1 MDHGTKMMIRQLTED
16 IKKLYRIE
24 APIQNMDDVVKRLGG
39 ALHRCNKIYF
49 ESSVIK
55 NGDGFDVIISAF
67 SEHRRKNFAVA
78 LELGH
83 LFLHMGYKTNKRIW
97 DSYPDHT
104 AYSSDDVEKEWQ
116 AIEFADAF
124 LEKES

>member
-1 MDHGTKMMIRQLTED
+1 MDHGTKVMIRQLAKD
-16 IKKLYRIE
+16 ILKKYHIST
-24 APIQNMDDVVKRLGG
+24 PVQNMDDVVKRL
-39 ALHRCNKIYF
+39 YF